1 MPVRMF
7 SVTRSPMP
15 TRRSPPT
22 MADESKLQAFLNTNK
37 LNAKRVLAVSH
48 SLETLRKEDRGLKL
62 ERRNAKKA
70 EGGEKKEVAKPRS
83 GRPVTTRAMNAA
95 LAGGSISGPTKQRI
109 LRAVNYLLE
118 QKKKDKVEL
127 KTLF

>member
-1 MPVRMF
+1 
-7 SVTRSPMP
+7 MP
-15 TRRSPPT
+15 TRSSGST
-22 MADESKLQAFLNTNK
+22 MADESKLQAFLNQNK
-37 LNAKRVLAVSH
+37 LNTNRLLAVSH
-48 SLETLRKEDRGLKL
+48 TLETHRKEDRTLKL
-62 ERRNAKKA
+62 ERRRNKKA

-83 GRPVTTRAMNAA
+83 GRAVTDRALHAA
-95 LAGGSISGPTKQRI
+95 LTGGEISGPTKQRI